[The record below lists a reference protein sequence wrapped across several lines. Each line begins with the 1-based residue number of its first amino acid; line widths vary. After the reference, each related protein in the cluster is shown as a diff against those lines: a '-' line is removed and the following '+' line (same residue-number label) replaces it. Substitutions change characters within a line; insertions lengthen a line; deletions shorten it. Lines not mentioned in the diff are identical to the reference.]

1 MAAELK
7 VQKVLNKAVD
17 KAKDL
22 ARAEASL
29 VPAEQLLRRPP
40 HADKYAADRA
50 PSDPPSPGPRRSP
63 NR

>member
-22 ARAEASL
+22 ARSGLGLGLGLGLEM
-29 VPAEQLLRRPP
+29 
-40 HADKYAADRA
+40 
-50 PSDPPSPGPRRSP
+50 SDTLTLTLT
-63 NR
+63 